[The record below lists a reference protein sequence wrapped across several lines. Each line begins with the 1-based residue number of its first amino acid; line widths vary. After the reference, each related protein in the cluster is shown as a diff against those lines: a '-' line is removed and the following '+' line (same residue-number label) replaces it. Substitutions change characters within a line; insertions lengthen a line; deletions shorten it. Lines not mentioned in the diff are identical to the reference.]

1 MDTLTQK
8 DNFILTFEKSVRECW
23 NKPALDDYRV
33 SSITYGELARE
44 IETNVLL
51 WKAAGLRKDDRIA
64 INAKSSSNWAKI
76 FLSSQVGEFV
86 SVQIFPGDLF
96 KMLECSPG
104 FSMSRLTYS
113 SHLFDEVMRNF
124 PPSFISYIESNPVHN
139 LSTSDGYLLHTG
151 YFRVISEKVSDIDN
165 MCRYEIV
172 VNLLRN
178 FFMEIYDKVVRIC
191 RIDTSQGKHKSR
203 LVEGFISQLMEHP
216 EHRDVGY
223 YAHELCITPKYLSVI
238 VSEAMGLS
246 AKDFIDRNVTL
257 EIQYMLRTTDMSVK
271 EIAERLEFPSSSSLC
286 RYFRMHAGMTVT
298 EYRRSAMG

>member
-1 MDTLTQK
+1 MGMADC
-8 DNFILTFEKSVRECW
+8 EKRNTSERPRFASGRRLDVTISVLEHGI
-23 NKPALDDYRV
+23 PADMPSGRLDVGMALICLGGRAKLEHNHV
-33 SSITYGELARE
+33 TYE
-44 IETNVLL
+44 IS
-51 WKAAGLRKDDRIA
+51 RRD
-64 INAKSSSNWAKI
+64 
-76 FLSSQVGEFV
+76 

-96 KMLECSPG
+96 KMLECSPD

-139 LSTSDGYLLHTG
+139 LSTSDRYLLHTG

-191 RIDTSQGKHKSR
+191 RIDTLQGKHKSR
-203 LVEGFISQLMEHP
+203 LVEGFISLLMEHP